1 MSSEP
6 IHEATVRA
14 NRRPLLRQL
23 RGQLR
28 ISRNK
33 DIVQREDGASLVEFA
48 VSFSLFM
55 TLIFVL
61 LETCIA
67 FYTYGMISECSR
79 EATRW
84 AIVRGS
90 TCVTSASTSCT
101 ATTTTVSSHA
111 TGMGFPNPGGGTI
124 NATTT
129 YPDGNEAPG
138 SRVKV
143 AISYTFP
150 IRIPFVPKTSLALS
164 TASEMYILQ

>member
-1 MSSEP
+1 MSIEP

-14 NRRPLLRQL
+14 NRRPLLCQL
-23 RGQLR
+23 RGRFQF
-28 ISRNK
+28 SRNK
-33 DIVQREDGASLVEFA
+33 QIVERVDGASLVEFA

-61 LETCIA
+61 METCIA
-67 FYTYGMISECSR
+67 FYTYGMISDCAR

-150 IRIPFVPKTSLALS
+150 IRIPFVPQTSLALS